1 MCQYIAT
8 HRVLFITRLKIWS
21 AKVIQGLN
29 KDEYNK
35 RGIQLDV
42 QPDFKKQIITSNFM
56 GLGYPIPKGIN

>member
-1 MCQYIAT
+1 
-8 HRVLFITRLKIWS
+8 
-21 AKVIQGLN
+21 VIQGLN